1 MPDVDTPYMIL
12 SALVGGLLLGGV
24 ASRFLLCRRRK
35 ASEARMQ
42 ELVESAR
49 ALAQEANRASAV
61 KSEFLANMSHE
72 IRTPLN
78 GILGMADLLL
88 ESSLTPEQRRYMRL
102 VRTSGRTLL
111 ALLND
116 ILDVSK
122 IEAGRMELDEVD
134 FSPNEE
140 IRRVAELLSL
150 RASEKGVLFTC
161 WIESNLPP
169 CLRGDAARLRQ
180 ILSNLVG
187 NAVKFTDRGL
197 VKMEARARRDGSH
210 WVFEVVV
217 SDTGIGIAPDKL
229 TRLFQPFTQGD
240 SSASRKYG
248 GTGLGL
254 VISRRLARM
263 MGGDVSVESELGK
276 GSKFRVEVR
285 LSEPRSEMVPDVS
298 SLPEGSLEMLAGAS
312 SDFPEA
318 NSEVVPGAAAN
329 GGYRALVVED
339 NMVNQL
345 VARKNLEAMGLVVDV
360 AGDGRQAL
368 RCLAEHAYDIVF
380 MDCQMPVMDGFEAAK
395 TLRDGEG
402 FVDPSVPV
410 VALTAHALSGDRD
423 RCLGAGMD
431 DYLAKPFDPIQL
443 RQKVQR
449 WIPRIQIPAFRG
461 SDSEL
466 SGGLDS
472 LFDEVSLMG
481 RVLGDSEIAHATIQM
496 LLDEI
501 PNWIREIGQCLE
513 SNDSAR
519 VAVLAHTMK
528 GACGNGGLPA
538 LASEA
543 AKLEAWALQGT
554 PDGAMAFHRNLVGL
568 WSESRD
574 HLLRFLHRGA

>member
-1 MPDVDTPYMIL
+1 MNTLYLIL
-12 SALVGGLLLGGV
+12 SALVGGILLGGT
-24 ASRFLLCRRRK
+24 ASHLFLCRRRK
-35 ASEARMQ
+35 VSDTRMQ
-42 ELVESAR
+42 ELVDSSQ

-102 VRTSGRTLL
+102 VRSSGRTLL

-134 FSPNEE
+134 FNPSEE
-140 IRRVAELLSL
+140 IRKVAELLSL

-161 WIESNLPP
+161 WIDSNLPP

-197 VKMEARARRDGSH
+197 VKLEAKARRDGAQ
-210 WVFEVVV
+210 WLFEVIV
-217 SDTGIGIAPDKL
+217 SDTGIGIPPEKL
-229 TRLFQPFTQGD
+229 QRLFQPFTQVD
-240 SSASRKYG
+240 SSLSRKYG

-263 MGGDVSVESELGK
+263 MGGDVDVESELGK
-276 GSKFRVEVR
+276 GSKFRMVVR
-285 LSEPRSEMVPDVS
+285 LSEPKSAMAPDPS
-298 SLPEGSLEMLAGAS
+298 SLPEGSLEMLAGVA

-318 NSEVVPGAAAN
+318 SNATFGGAPPSGAF
-329 GGYRALVVED
+329 RALVAED
-339 NMVNQL
+339 NMVNQI
-345 VARKNLEAMGLVVDV
+345 VARKNLEALGLVVDV
-360 AGDGRQAL
+360 AGDGREAL
-368 RCLAEHAYDIVF
+368 RCLTEHAYDIVF
-380 MDCQMPVMDGFEAAK
+380 MDCQMPVMDGFEATK
-395 TLRDGEG
+395 RLRDGDDC
-402 FVDPSVPV
+402 VDPSVPV
-410 VALTAHALSGDRD
+410 VALTAHALSGDRE
-423 RCLGAGMD
+423 RCLSAGMD

-449 WIPRIQIPAFRG
+449 WIPRIQLPVFRG

-466 SGGLDS
+466 SAGLDS

-481 RVLGDSEIAHATIQM
+481 RVLGDTDIAHATIQM

-501 PNWIREIGQCLE
+501 PKWIQEIGICLE
-513 SNDSAR
+513 RKDLAR
-519 VAVLAHTMK
+519 VVELAHTMK
-528 GACGNGGLPA
+528 GSCGNGGLPA

-543 AKLEAWALQGT
+543 AKLEAWGLQNSEQG
-554 PDGAMAFHRNLVGL
+554 GMAFHRNLVAL
-568 WSESRD
+568 WSESRE
-574 HLLRFLHRGA
+574 HLRRFVNRSSH